1 MLSAGI
7 AATMALFA
15 FMPASKAAQTYTMRY
30 SAPSGYHI
38 TTADNIASVRYT
50 VIRNVN
56 ETYSTV
62 MPVSPST
69 KVIVQQPVAISYP
82 NPTITNVPAP
92 PSSGTS
98 GAVVPAPVSVQ
109 SVPAPAPSTGDYAL
123 TSDEK
128 AMVEY
133 INEERVKSGLKA
145 LAIDPELAS
154 VARLKAQ
161 DMRDKNY
168 FSHTSPT
175 YGSPFDMM
183 KQFGLTYRTAGEN
196 IAKNSS
202 VLKAHLAFMNS
213 EGHKANILNGTF
225 THVGVGIVNY
235 QGSKIVV
242 EMFIGR

>member
-1 MLSAGI
+1 MSAGI
-7 AATMALFA
+7 AGAMALFA
-15 FMPASKAAQTYTMRY
+15 FMPASKAAQTYTVRY
-30 SAPSGYHI
+30 SAPSRYHI
-38 TTADNIASVRYT
+38 TTADNIASVRYA

-56 ETYSTV
+56 ETYNTAIPDS
-62 MPVSPST
+62 SST
-69 KVIVQQPVAISYP
+69 KPVAQQPLTVSYP
-82 NPTITNVPAP
+82 NTSSAPKPSTPA
-92 PSSGTS
+92 
-98 GAVVPAPVSVQ
+98 
-109 SVPAPAPSTGDYAL
+109 APAAGDTESTPVTSDEDYAL
-123 TSDEK
+123 TSEENE
-128 AMVEY
+128 MVGY

-213 EGHKANILNGTF
+213 DGHKANILNGTF
-225 THVGVGIVNY
+225 THVGVGIVDY
-235 QGSKIVV
+235 QGGKIVV